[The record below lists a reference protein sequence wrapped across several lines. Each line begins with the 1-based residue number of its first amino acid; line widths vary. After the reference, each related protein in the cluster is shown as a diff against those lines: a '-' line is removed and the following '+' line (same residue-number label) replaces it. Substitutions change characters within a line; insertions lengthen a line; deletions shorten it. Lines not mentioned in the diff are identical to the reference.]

1 MRPARLLL
9 AAALAAAGLTACA
22 SPPAPTVLTVPADV
36 PTITDAADRIAPGG
50 LILIEP
56 GTYTEAV
63 VIDTP
68 DVTLRG
74 LDRNAVIIDG
84 EGIRP
89 QGVLVIAD
97 GVRVENLT
105 VTDHVFNGV
114 LVTGLHV
121 GGEAQAHGVDG
132 YETLDPAEF
141 PPIQRFSIR
150 NVTATNNGLYGLY
163 AFDAQHGV
171 IADSYA
177 SGSADSGI
185 YVGQCIECDV
195 VVSGNIAEANA
206 IGLEIANA
214 SDSVVVVGNRFSGNR
229 VGLTLISNYREAF
242 EPQRSNTIV
251 GNLIAANDNPESPA
265 QADGAFGIGIG
276 IGGGQTNVIQANTVT
291 GHQVG
296 IAFSS
301 AEDIPAIGNSVDAND
316 LTGNDLAAWDAST
329 ARAPAEGNCFAG
341 NTGAVDS
348 CGPFPVATPHTAPP
362 GLPYFAVPMPDAQ
375 PLLAGDLNLIPEPLP
390 GTPTAPLIPSTPPP
404 SDPLAAWSRLP

>member
-341 NTGAVDS
+341 NTAPWTAVDRS
-348 CGPFPVATPHTAPP
+348 RSRRRTPRRPDFRTSPCRCPMRSPSWRAT
-362 GLPYFAVPMPDAQ
+362 
-375 PLLAGDLNLIPEPLP
+375 
-390 GTPTAPLIPSTPPP
+390 
-404 SDPLAAWSRLP
+404 

>member
-1 MRPARLLL
+1 MRLARLVLV
-9 AAALAAAGLTACA
+9 AALAAAGLTGCA
-22 SPPAPTVLTVPADV
+22 PEAPRVLTVPTDA
-36 PTITDAADRIAPGG
+36 PTISDALDRIAPGG

-63 VIDTP
+63 VIDTQ

-114 LVTGLHV
+114 LVTGLHT
-121 GGEAQAHGVDG
+121 GDDAQAHGLDG
-132 YETLDPAEF
+132 YETLDPEQF

-185 YVGQCIECDV
+185 YVGQCIECDI

-214 SDSVVVVGNRFSGNR
+214 SDSVLVVGNRFAGNR
-229 VGLTLISNYREAF
+229 VGMTLISNHREAF
-242 EPQRSNTIV
+242 EPQRSNAIAGNVIV
-251 GNLIAANDNPESPA
+251 ANDNPETPA
-265 QADGAFGIGIG
+265 QADGAYGVGIG
-276 IGGGQTNVIQANTVT
+276 IGGGQDNLVQANTIT
-291 GHQVG
+291 GNAVAV
-296 IAFSS
+296 AFAS
-301 AEDIPAIGNSVDAND
+301 AEDIPALGNTLETND
-316 LTGNDLAAWDAST
+316 LGGNGLTVWDSST
-329 ARAPAEGNCFAG
+329 DRAPAQDNCFTA
-341 NTGAVDS
+341 NEGAADG
-348 CGPFPVATPHTAPP
+348 CGPFAAAAPPVAPP
-362 GLPYFAVPMPDAQ
+362 GVPFFDIPPPGDQ
-375 PLLAGDLNLIPEPLP
+375 PGLEGDLSL
-390 GTPTAPLIPSTPPP
+390 TPAPLTSAPAAPPIPTTPPP
-404 SDPLAAWSRLP
+404 PDLLAAWSRFP